1 MTSSRRRLGLQSRL
15 LDNGSSSSSRLVRV
29 RRILLFGQR
38 ARRRSVVG
46 VGRVLSTRLHKLD
59 FLKSRQRMSKQCSY
73 MQNSVIQ
80 QGLRRPL
87 FPYFHFVISVLSMR
101 ECKRLLATLDLGVG
115 TYSGVFFLLVNYLF
129 FLP

>member
-1 MTSSRRRLGLQSRL
+1 MLSFCLKIKHTSPYGANVIHQVAQAGFPEEPPK
-15 LDNGSSSSSRLVRV
+15 NE
-29 RRILLFGQR
+29 Q
-38 ARRRSVVG
+38 A
-46 VGRVLSTRLHKLD
+46 VLIHAEFSDSAGPEKA
-59 FLKSRQRMSKQCSY
+59 
-73 MQNSVIQ
+73 
-80 QGLRRPL
+80 P